1 MGFGIVEVARGHC
14 LLVGGRGDGGFGGR
28 GGHGGD
34 LGGGAAVA
42 PLELQLLVELRMK
55 GIKLSYLRI
64 IYTGDYTRIQHTYYF
79 ALANFQSH
87 FRAGTIDCH
96 FCPIQSIPNCSL

>member
-1 MGFGIVEVARGHC
+1 MGFGIIEVARGHC

-55 GIKLSYLRI
+55 GIK
-64 IYTGDYTRIQHTYYF
+64 
-79 ALANFQSH
+79 
-87 FRAGTIDCH
+87 
-96 FCPIQSIPNCSL
+96 